1 MYQKRTHVG
10 DLNIAGIDFSK
21 PRRLFIDMDGTLCEW
36 KKIKLDLTQ
45 EEALDKDL
53 VWERV
58 QEVLLSPDYFKNL
71 APQMNVVKAVRFLA
85 KEGLVDCHILSCVME
100 NTPVSTP
107 QADKGA
113 WLDRFLP
120 EIDDSKRIFVPNG
133 ENKSSYVPCGASQ
146 EDFLLDDY
154 TKNLREWN
162 GTGIKLLNDVNN
174 SNNTW
179 KGSKISYS
187 APYMEIAEKI
197 LRVMY
202 CNELVVDKKETLEGE
217 YGGVL

>member
-1 MYQKRTHVG
+1 MYQKASHIGTL
-10 DLNIAGIDFSK
+10 DITGIDFSK

-36 KKIKLDLTQ
+36 KKIELDLTQ

-53 VWERV
+53 VWSKV
-58 QEVLLSPDYFKNL
+58 QEVLLSPGYFKNL

-100 NTPVSTP
+100 DTPVSTP
-107 QADKGA
+107 QADKNA
-113 WLDRFLP
+113 WLDRYLP
-120 EIDDSKRIFVPNG
+120 EIDDAHRIFVPNG
-133 ENKSSYVPCGASQ
+133 ENKSNFVPNKTAP

-154 TKNLREWN
+154 TKNLREWE

-179 KGSKISYS
+179 KGSKVAYN
-187 APYMEIAEKI
+187 APFIEIAEKI
-197 LRVMY
+197 LRIVY
-202 CNELVVDKKETLEGE
+202 CDELIIDKKEAREEE
-217 YGGVL
+217 YGGRL